1 MERRVANLELRVDT
15 NANHIPKS
23 LGVGMV
29 DNDSAESAEG
39 TWRRKLRQDCIGLTH
54 PIDSGAERNVIAC
67 PPCSGESVLDM
78 SLRLI

>member
-1 MERRVANLELRVDT
+1 MERRVANLEQRVDT

-39 TWRRKLRQDCIGLTH
+39 AWR
-54 PIDSGAERNVIAC
+54 
-67 PPCSGESVLDM
+67 
-78 SLRLI
+78 